1 MIETT
6 DHRRRGP
13 WMVPVLVAALAGALA
28 LTGCQGGEPSA
39 RSNVATG
46 NPELGRAL
54 IAAYGC
60 GSCHTVP
67 GVKGADALV
76 GPPLTHFARRS
87 YVAGELSNTP
97 ENLARWIREPQQVEP
112 GTAMPDLGVSAEE
125 ARNIAAYLLQ
135 LD

>member
-1 MIETT
+1 MSEMGG
-6 DHRRRGP
+6 HRRGRAYT
-13 WMVPVLVAALAGALA
+13 VPVLAAALAGVMALS
-28 LTGCQGGEPSA
+28 GCQGGEPSA
-39 RSNVATG
+39 RSTVATG

-54 IAAYGC
+54 IASYGC

-87 YVAGELSNTP
+87 YVAGQLSNTP
-97 ENLARWIREPQQVEP
+97 ENLARWIQNPQQIAP
-112 GTAMPDLGVSAEE
+112 GTAMPDLDVTAEE